1 MRWVID
7 ATHHKFKM
15 GLGISCGLMPRLQ
28 AAAAP
33 IRHSVARC
41 RTGRLRGRVAAASG
55 NRRKMLIP
63 LTKTAEMGFGCL
75 AKAECDRWPVD

>member
-28 AAAAP
+28 ATAAP
-33 IRHSVARC
+33 VRHTVARC
-41 RTGRLRGRVAAASG
+41 RTGWLRDVAS
-55 NRRKMLIP
+55 P
-63 LTKTAEMGFGCL
+63 LHREIGEKC
-75 AKAECDRWPVD
+75 